1 MAFLVIGALAVI
13 ILVIVTVVGCKF
25 SIGFPSSLVSVKTI
39 KRFSKKV
46 KNYFKQG
53 SRMKSSDKTSEEKS
67 SLVRHEDL
75 VIVVEDLSTADSE
88 SSQDQ
93 TECEVEDG
101 ED

>member
-1 MAFLVIGALAVI
+1 
-13 ILVIVTVVGCKF
+13 
-25 SIGFPSSLVSVKTI
+25 
-39 KRFSKKV
+39 
-46 KNYFKQG
+46 
-53 SRMKSSDKTSEEKS
+53 MKSSNKTSEEKS

-75 VIVVEDLSTADSE
+75 VIVVKDLSTADSE